1 MPEMQNQ
8 KLISPRPTA
17 ATQRYLDISE
27 IRDDIVI
34 MKDGTLRVVLLCSSI
49 NFALKSEDEQ
59 NALISAY
66 VGFLNSIDFP
76 LQVVIQSRH
85 LNIEDYLNRLKG
97 AEKEQKN
104 ELLRVQIAD
113 YRSFVGELVELGQIM
128 SKHFYVVV
136 PYSPLGNKR
145 KSFFTRFSEALSPVL
160 SVKLREERFLEKKK
174 DLMLRVNQVSSG
186 LASMSVQAIP
196 LDSQGLIELYYNVYN
211 PDIYES
217 QPLEELDKLRVE
229 QR

>member
-1 MPEMQNQ
+1 MPEMQNS
-8 KLISPRPTA
+8 KLISSRPTA

-76 LQVVIQSRH
+76 LQVVIQSRR

-145 KSFFTRFSEALSPVL
+145 KSFFTRFSESLSPVL
-160 SVKLREERFLEKKK
+160 SVKLKEEKFLEKKK
-174 DLMLRVNQVSSG
+174 DLLLRVNQVSSG

-196 LDSQGLIELYYNVYN
+196 VDSQGLIELYYNVYN

>member
-1 MPEMQNQ
+1 MQNP
-8 KLISPRPTA
+8 KIVSSRPTT

-27 IRDDIVI
+27 IKDDAVI
-34 MKDGTLRVVLLCSSI
+34 LKDGSLRVVLICSSI

-66 VGFLNSIDFP
+66 VGFLNSLDFP
-76 LQVVIQSRH
+76 IQVVVQSRR
-85 LNIEDYLNRLKG
+85 LNIEDYIERLK
-97 AEKEQKN
+97 AVEKQQKN

-113 YRSFVGELVELGQIM
+113 YRTFIAELVSLGQIM
-128 SKHFYVVV
+128 SKRFYAVV

-145 KSFFTRFSEALSPVL
+145 KGFFARFSEALSPAL
-160 SVKLREERFLEKKK
+160 SVKLREERFQEKKK
-174 DLMLRVNQVSSG
+174 DMMLRVNQVISG
-186 LASMSVQAIP
+186 LASMSVQAVQ

-211 PDIYES
+211 PDIFES
-217 QPLEELDKLRVE
+217 QPLAELGQLRVE

>member
-1 MPEMQNQ
+1 MEMQNP
-8 KLISPRPTA
+8 KLVSSRSTA

-76 LQVVIQSRH
+76 LQVVIQSRR

-128 SKHFYVVV
+128 SKRFYVVV

-145 KSFFTRFSEALSPVL
+145 KGFFTRFSEALSPVL

-174 DLMLRVNQVSSG
+174 DLMLRVNHVSSG
-186 LASMSVQAIP
+186 LASMSVQAIQ

-217 QPLEELDKLRVE
+217 QPLQDISKLQVE
-229 QR
+229 SR

>member
-1 MPEMQNQ
+1 MNEMQSK
-8 KLISPRPTA
+8 KLVSSRPRA
-17 ATQRYLDISE
+17 ATARYLDISE
-27 IRDDIVI
+27 IKDDVVI

-76 LQVVIQSRH
+76 LQVVIQSRR
-85 LNIEDYLNRLKG
+85 LKIEDYLERLKV

-104 ELLRVQIAD
+104 ELLRIQIAD

-128 SKHFYVVV
+128 SKRFYVVV
-136 PYSPLGNKR
+136 PYNPLGNKR
-145 KSFFTRFSEALSPVL
+145 KNFFARLGDALSPAL
-160 SVKLREERFLEKKK
+160 SVKLREERFKDKKK
-174 DLMLRVNQVSSG
+174 DLMLRVNHVTSG
-186 LASMSVQAIP
+186 LASMSVQAQM
-196 LDSQGLIELYYNVYN
+196 LDTQGLIELYYNVYN

-217 QPLEELDKLRVE
+217 QPLQDLSQLQVE

>member
-1 MPEMQNQ
+1 MQNQ

-27 IRDDIVI
+27 IKDDIVI
-34 MKDGTLRVVLLCSSI
+34 MKDGSLRAVLLCSSI

-76 LQVVIQSRH
+76 LQVVMQSRR
-85 LNIEDYLNRLKG
+85 LNIEDYLNRLKE
-97 AEKEQKN
+97 AEKEQSN
-104 ELLRVQIAD
+104 DLLRIQMAD

-128 SKHFYVVV
+128 SKRFYMVV
-136 PYSPLGNKR
+136 PYNPLGNQR
-145 KSFFTRFSEALSPVL
+145 KSFFARLGEAFSPAL
-160 SVKLREERFLEKKK
+160 SVKLREEKFQEKKR
-174 DLMLRVNQVSSG
+174 DLMLRVNQVVSG
-186 LASMSVQAIP
+186 LASMSVQAIQM
-196 LDSQGLIELYYNVYN
+196 DSQGLIELYYNVYN
-211 PDIYES
+211 PDIYEAE
-217 QPLEELDKLRVE
+217 PLSDVGKLQVE

>member
-1 MPEMQNQ
+1 MNEMQNP
-8 KLISPRPTA
+8 KLISARPTA

-34 MKDGTLRVVLLCSSI
+34 MKDGTLRAVLLCSSI

-76 LQVVIQSRH
+76 LQVVIQSRR
-85 LNIEDYLNRLKG
+85 LNIEDYLNRLKV

-128 SKHFYVVV
+128 SKRFYVVV

-211 PDIYES
+211 PDIYEAES
-217 QPLEELDKLRVE
+217 LEDMSKLQVE
-229 QR
+229 SR

>member
-1 MPEMQNQ
+1 MPEMQNP
-8 KLISPRPTA
+8 KLVSPRPTA
-17 ATQRYLDISE
+17 STQRYLDISE
-27 IRDDIVI
+27 IKDDVVI
-34 MKDGTLRVVLLCSSI
+34 MKDGSLRAVLLCSSI

-76 LQVVIQSRH
+76 LQVVMQSRR
-85 LNIEDYLNRLKG
+85 LNIEDYLNRLKD

-104 ELLRVQIAD
+104 DLLRIQIAD

-128 SKHFYVVV
+128 AKRFYVVV
-136 PYSPLGNKR
+136 PYSPLSNQR
-145 KSFFTRFSEALSPVL
+145 KGFFARLGEALSPAL
-160 SVKLREERFLEKKK
+160 SVKLREEMFKEKKR
-174 DLMLRVNQVSSG
+174 DLMLRVNHVSSG
-186 LASMSVQAIP
+186 LASMSVQAIQ

-211 PDIYES
+211 PDIYEAE
-217 QPLEELDKLRVE
+217 PLADIGKLQVE

>member
-1 MPEMQNQ
+1 MPEMQNP
-8 KLISPRPTA
+8 KLVSLKPTA

-27 IRDDIVI
+27 IKDDIVI
-34 MKDGTLRVVLLCSSI
+34 MKDGSLRAVLLCSSI

-76 LQVVIQSRH
+76 LQVVMQSRR
-85 LNIEDYLNRLKG
+85 LNIEDYLNRLKD

-104 ELLRVQIAD
+104 DLLRIQIAD

-128 SKHFYVVV
+128 AKRFYVVV
-136 PYSPLGNKR
+136 PYSPLSNQR
-145 KSFFTRFSEALSPVL
+145 KGFFTRLGEALSPAL
-160 SVKLREERFLEKKK
+160 SVKLREEMFKEKKR
-174 DLMLRVNQVSSG
+174 DLMLRVNHVSSG
-186 LASMSVQAIP
+186 LASMSVQAIQ
-196 LDSQGLIELYYNVYN
+196 LDSQGLVELYYNVYN
-211 PDIYES
+211 PDIYEAE
-217 QPLEELDKLRVE
+217 PMNDVGKLRIE

>member
-1 MPEMQNQ
+1 MPEMQNP
-8 KLISPRPTA
+8 KLISSRTTA

-27 IRDDIVI
+27 IRDDIVV
-34 MKDGTLRVVLLCSSI
+34 MKDGTLRTVLLCSSI

-66 VGFLNSIDFP
+66 VGFLNSIDFS
-76 LQVVIQSRH
+76 LQVVIQSRR
-85 LNIEDYLNRLKG
+85 LNIEDYLNRLKS

-104 ELLRVQIAD
+104 ELLRLQIAD

-128 SKHFYVVV
+128 SKRFYVVV

-145 KSFFTRFSEALSPVL
+145 KSFFARLGEALSPVL
-160 SVKLREERFLEKKK
+160 SVKLREERFLDKKK
-174 DLMLRVNQVSSG
+174 DLMLRVNHVITG
-186 LASMSVQAIP
+186 LASMSVQALP

-211 PDIYES
+211 PDIYEAE
-217 QPLEELDKLRVE
+217 PLADISKLQVELR
-229 QR
+229 